1 MIKLELNYPNSAN
14 THWKLGRGRL
24 YLSKAGNEYREHVKA
39 QVEAAGHEA
48 MTGRLFVTVW
58 LTPGTR
64 HKHDI
69 DNRIKPLL
77 DALEAAKV
85 LVNDEQIDMLLVGR
99 GLVVPRHGMCQVTVQ
114 ELDTKFLTSAKNRSK
129 FAASLINAK
138 ER

>member
-24 YLSKAGNEYREHVKA
+24 YLSKAGKEYREHVKA
-39 QVEAAGHEA
+39 KVEAAGHET

-77 DALEAAKV
+77 DALEAAGAFED
-85 LVNDEQIDMLLVGR
+85 DEQIDALIVRRLAVDPKNGR
-99 GLVVPRHGMCQVTVQ
+99 CYVTIRRI
-114 ELDTKFLTSAKNRSK
+114 ED
-129 FAASLINAK
+129 
-138 ER
+138 